1 MFKELLCLFY
11 LMDIF
16 ILILKLLTKTLL
28 YLVLKFYIIFEVR
41 LSEEGCFVYI
51 IIYNRNYASTTN
63 ILTQSTK
70 SSQQYTDIKDIFNH
84 VFGLRRPI

>member
-1 MFKELLCLFY
+1 MFKDLLCLFY
-11 LMDIF
+11 LIDIF
-16 ILILKLLTKTLL
+16 ILIPKLL

-41 LSEEGCFVYI
+41 LSEEGCLVYI
-51 IIYNRNYASTTN
+51 ILYNRNYASTTN